1 MDGVEQARA
10 YADADF
16 SEPHDRF
23 VALFRARFPD
33 AVPRRVLDLGCGPCD
48 VTRRFAR
55 GHPGCAITALD
66 GSRAMLDEARRRN
79 RDAGFADR
87 IELVETRL
95 PSAALAGRT
104 FDTVLS
110 NSLLHHLPDPAIL
123 WTAVRGALD
132 DGGIAYVMDL
142 SRPRD
147 EAVAERLVQL
157 HAADAPDVLRHDFHA
172 SLLAAYRPDEV
183 VRQLAA
189 AGLGSFRV
197 EVVSDR
203 HWIAYGRGARA

>member
-1 MDGVEQARA
+1 RSERKARVPRRMRRQRSQARDLEQRSHALRERRLRGLGRAARGRPSVARFATHAEPSTRAAVVPPGWPRAGAARYKARVDRVPERELMDGVEQARA

-87 IELVETRL
+87 IEL
-95 PSAALAGRT
+95 
-104 FDTVLS
+104 
-110 NSLLHHLPDPAIL
+110 
-123 WTAVRGALD
+123 
-132 DGGIAYVMDL
+132 
-142 SRPRD
+142 
-147 EAVAERLVQL
+147 
-157 HAADAPDVLRHDFHA
+157 
-172 SLLAAYRPDEV
+172 
-183 VRQLAA
+183 
-189 AGLGSFRV
+189 
-197 EVVSDR
+197 
-203 HWIAYGRGARA
+203 